1 MKQNLWVAINY
12 IHSKGIAHCGLSLE
26 TFIMDSN
33 NKVLIQ
39 CFDFPCISKSNF
51 DKTMGSLLC
60 GVIDYMSPE
69 MVGFTDNI
77 CYDAKALDI
86 YALGVILFEMINF
99 CKPFVEYMNELIINK
114 VYIERQVN
122 RDYKYK
128 PEIDPNIWK
137 AVKDLIHKL
146 LEPNSESLLKMFYLM
161 NGFNKRIAKKVLIN
175 LYKLIQIFVKIISS
189 LLIYFNPLAIFL

>member
-1 MKQNLWVAINY
+1 
-12 IHSKGIAHCGLSLE
+12 
-26 TFIMDSN
+26 
-33 NKVLIQ
+33 
-39 CFDFPCISKSNF
+39 
-51 DKTMGSLLC
+51 MGSLLC

-128 PEIDPNIWK
+128 PEIDPNI
-137 AVKDLIHKL
+137 
-146 LEPNSESLLKMFYLM
+146 
-161 NGFNKRIAKKVLIN
+161 
-175 LYKLIQIFVKIISS
+175 
-189 LLIYFNPLAIFL
+189 